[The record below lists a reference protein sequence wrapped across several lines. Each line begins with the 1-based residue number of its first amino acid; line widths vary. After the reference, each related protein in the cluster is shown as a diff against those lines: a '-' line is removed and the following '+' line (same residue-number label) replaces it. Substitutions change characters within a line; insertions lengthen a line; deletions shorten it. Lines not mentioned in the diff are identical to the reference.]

1 MAFNLVE
8 AFDPEYTSDLEQLPM
23 EALRSKR
30 DSCTQLETE
39 LSYLRRL
46 AQARV
51 DLILAE
57 SERRHSSAAELAEK
71 ARGPGRAAAADP
83 GRHTGADEG
92 PGRLPAFLAPAEGE
106 QVSLAARVEEVLP
119 SDRLGSL
126 DEVRPL
132 ELDDLLEGPVQ
143 PGATRLGRA
152 PGAARH
158 PGPSP
163 RGAGPPLPQRRSQ
176 RWTPSCTDA
185 LTAPVRV
192 VQRPWPR

>member
-57 SERRHSSAAELAEK
+57 SQRRHGSAAGEDGESTSDLVQRLPQILA
-71 ARGPGRAAAADP
+71 DH
-83 GRHTGADEG
+83 GRHEG
-92 PGRLPAFLAPAEGE
+92 PGRLPSLLAPGEGE
-106 QVSLAARVEEVLP
+106 QVRLAARVEELLP
-119 SDRLGSL
+119 SDQLGSL
-126 DEVRPL
+126 DELAPAQ
-132 ELDDLLEGPVQ
+132 LDDLLRDLSELERRVS
-143 PGATRLGRA
+143 AERRA
-152 PGAARH
+152 LH
-158 PGPSP
+158 DIQD
-163 RGAGPPLPQRRSQ
+163 LLQEELVRRYRSGEANV
-176 RWTPSCTDA
+176 DA
-185 LTAPVRV
+185 LLR
-192 VQRPWPR
+192 